1 MTSITQGLIHRGTII
16 SVGWR
21 NTIIKSVTNN
31 SSRTRTL
38 CQILCNMF
46 NIRIIS
52 FILHNN
58 LRKLMFWEVK
68 QFAQDHTVSDR
79 EGRSC
84 MSVWPKSLCAGS
96 AWYCSHRGN
105 SWHSIYSVKMTLLWF
120 GALIPGPGIPASGCL
135 KQLSPL
141 RTLKEEAS
149 SRSEAF
155 PVNSFSFPAWSSW
168 QVFSK
173 KESQGNHISVWMWKE
188 NKDHN
193 LELSLNGLE
202 PLSLPLT
209 ERFIVASL
217 LLVTGM
223 ACLSLLQK
231 ILPGRG
237 LSTLW
242 HAECLGEE

>member
-38 CQILCNMF
+38 CQILCDMF

-105 SWHSIYSVKMTLLWF
+105 SWHSIYSVRWPFCDLGLLYLALASLPQVAWSNCLLW
-120 GALIPGPGIPASGCL
+120 
-135 KQLSPL
+135 
-141 RTLKEEAS
+141 EH
-149 SRSEAF
+149 
-155 PVNSFSFPAWSSW
+155 
-168 QVFSK
+168 SK
-173 KESQGNHISVWMWKE
+173 KK
-188 NKDHN
+188 
-193 LELSLNGLE
+193 
-202 PLSLPLT
+202 P
-209 ERFIVASL
+209 
-217 LLVTGM
+217 
-223 ACLSLLQK
+223 
-231 ILPGRG
+231 LPGQKLF
-237 LSTLW
+237 LSTAFLSR
-242 HAECLGEE
+242 HGAHGRYFPKKKARGITFQSECGKKTKTTT